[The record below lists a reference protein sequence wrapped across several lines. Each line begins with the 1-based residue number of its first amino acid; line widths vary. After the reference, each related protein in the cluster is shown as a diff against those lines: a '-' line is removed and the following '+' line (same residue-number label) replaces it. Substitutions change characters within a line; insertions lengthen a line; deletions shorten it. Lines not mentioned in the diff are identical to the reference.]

1 MVGCPPFRQFRGITE
16 SVDSYFIFDLEPA
29 GRVIAVMWDTGNDC
43 AEVYG

>member
-1 MVGCPPFRQFRGITE
+1 MVSVLHSDSSEASLE

-29 GRVIAVMWDTGNDC
+29 ERVIAVMWDTGNDC